1 MRDWIWVGIA
11 LLERVLFLCILESYF
26 LIPLNVTCR
35 ALVFLAGK
43 HFSQTFLLLI
53 SERSIRASSLQR
65 NCVYPI
71 LLLALLLLTV
81 VTLIY
86 IYIFT
91 TNTILY
97 HVTKFPIYL
106 SFTVYYFYTQI
117 SSFTQFCIHEKCFY
131 LLIFYFEKFST

>member
-26 LIPLNVTCR
+26 LIPLNVPCTC
-35 ALVFLAGK
+35 FLAGK

-81 VTLIY
+81 VTGIY
-86 IYIFT
+86 FFFQYRS
-91 TNTILY
+91 
-97 HVTKFPIYL
+97 L
-106 SFTVYYFYTQI
+106 SFTFTSNSKHDFVPRDQVSPLLVVYCSLFLHTN
-117 SSFTQFCIHEKCFY
+117 
-131 LLIFYFEKFST
+131 

>member
-86 IYIFT
+86 IYFYSKHDSVPRDQVSHLLVVYCSLFLH
-91 TNTILY
+91 TN
-97 HVTKFPIYL
+97 
-106 SFTVYYFYTQI
+106 
-117 SSFTQFCIHEKCFY
+117 
-131 LLIFYFEKFST
+131 

>member
-1 MRDWIWVGIA
+1 MRGWIWVGIA
-11 LLERVLFLCILESYF
+11 LLERLLFLCILETYF

-35 ALVFLAGK
+35 ALVFFLAGK

-81 VTLIY
+81 VTGIY
-86 IYIFT
+86 IYFFQ
-91 TNTILY
+91 LRS
-97 HVTKFPIYL
+97 L
-106 SFTVYYFYTQI
+106 SFTFMSNSKHDFVPRDQVSHLLVVYCSLFLHTN
-117 SSFTQFCIHEKCFY
+117 
-131 LLIFYFEKFST
+131 